1 MIIIMII
8 LTLIDRRIK
17 VGMILIILV
26 MTIPIII
33 PIVVITIIIIAILL
47 IIIGI
52 KVVMTIFHILTHI
65 IIRSLPI
72 PRISTTMIN
81 NTASISIKDHMPIR
95 KKLHSHSLASPIPL
109 AHPGRLAAK
118 AAGPAHKLLP
128 TPMVTS
134 INLNPLTSTVLIIFH
149 PLI

>member
-81 NTASISIKDHMPIR
+81 NTASISIKYHMPIR

>member
-17 VGMILIILV
+17 IEMILIILV
-26 MTIPIII
+26 IPIPIII
-33 PIVVITIIIIAILL
+33 TIVVITIIIIAILL

-72 PRISTTMIN
+72 PRITTTMIN

-118 AAGPAHKLLP
+118 AAEPAHKLLP

-134 INLNPLTSTVLIIFH
+134 INLNPLTSTILITFH

>member
-26 MTIPIII
+26 IPIPIII
-33 PIVVITIIIIAILL
+33 AIVVITIIIIAILL

>member
-26 MTIPIII
+26 IPIPIII
-33 PIVVITIIIIAILL
+33 TIAITIIIIAILL

-72 PRISTTMIN
+72 PRITTTMIN

-118 AAGPAHKLLP
+118 AAEPAHKLLP

-134 INLNPLTSTVLIIFH
+134 INLNPLTSTILITFH